1 MYQVFQEQFPIIH
14 PEDLSSNQGQRLPE
28 GILFYNQ
35 IIQPFF
41 NNEFGYY
48 LHDLI
53 EPLKFVLRYFTLDV
67 SGENSQASNGLIQ
80 QCKFIMHQ

>member
-14 PEDLSSNQGQRLPE
+14 PEDMSNGQGPRLPE

-67 SGENSQASNGLIQ
+67 ADRETS
-80 QCKFIMHQ
+80 